1 MSTEIAKLVKEYGG
15 SVLEFDK
22 LCRWLLT
29 CLFFQSK
36 SPSVFYR
43 NTLIKCDGTSNKFNL
58 IYSNYEHALWKEKQ
72 ISIVDYTKNLY
83 GMECF
88 TALEQVCILDLEDKK
103 FISLE
108 IARDI
113 NSWIDANHEELQT
126 LQDCKT

>member
-1 MSTEIAKLVKEYGG
+1 M
-15 SVLEFDK
+15 
-22 LCRWLLT
+22 
-29 CLFFQSK
+29 
-36 SPSVFYR
+36 FYR
-43 NTLIKCDGTSNKFNL
+43 STLIKCDGTNNTFNL

-72 ISIVDYTKNLY
+72 ILIVDYTKNLY